1 MTLTLRRKTLVVRT
15 LVAAIGAS
23 FASGCAVDPATGK
36 PSFKETFA
44 SDDPC
49 SQNARN
55 IGIGVGVL
63 AGAILGKQVG
73 GDNKGLLIGGALG
86 GLIGGLI
93 GNDIDKR
100 RCELSKIAKQYQLDV
115 QVTALDTRGEAIA
128 GADSGKA
135 KQETAGS
142 VVEIRDPAGA
152 GGHFESNS
160 DQLTPRARDYFTAIA
175 ATYDVRKSAA
185 EIQDL
190 NLRKQ
195 YLEKM
200 AQRKLLLVGHT
211 DDTGSSRLN
220 ADLSERRARAVSRFM
235 QEHGVAAGSLYFQG
249 AGEFYPV
256 ASNETE
262 EGRAKNRRVEIVELS
277 DKASFDNYLAARR
290 PRVEFYRQDK
300 GDVSAPTA
308 QISQAASGAAAAKGG
323 TRPRHARAAQNSA
336 GNSSGAGTTPSATAN
351 TSAAGNAKARTGAVA
366 TAPAQTTPAS
376 ASVSASP
383 SATASA
389 SASAPT
395 TGKAAA
401 ADGGNWIDFGGAPL
415 VASMQTAAI
424 GKVESKRPFFSL
436 ISPAYADEPP
446 VLADCT
452 RDRPRASNSVKALA
466 DGKTYRTSEHIP
478 GLYGKTWTD
487 QVNGHQVVVN
497 RIAVLSSDG
506 TVSSPPEFKVYKNY
520 DAARRNDIKPDVA
533 LQPEVNTY
541 LGSKGLLYRIF
552 LKGQA
557 GLQCADIVFDSNG
570 GNAAKAGRLVYLRAN
585 TPYAADFK
593 PKMYQ

>member
-23 FASGCAVDPATGK
+23 FVSGCAVDPATGK

-63 AGAILGKQVG
+63 AGALLGRQVG
-73 GDNKGLLIGGALG
+73 GDNKGLLVGAALG
-86 GLIGGLI
+86 GVIGGLI
-93 GNDIDKR
+93 GNDMDKR
-100 RCELSKIAKQYQLDV
+100 RCELSKIAKQYQLDL
-115 QVTALDTRGEAIA
+115 QITALDNKGEAITTT
-128 GADSGKA
+128 DSAKA

-160 DQLTPRARDYFTAIA
+160 DQLTSRARDYFTAIA
-175 ATYDVRKSAA
+175 ATYDIRKSAA
-185 EIQDL
+185 EIQDP

-200 AQRKLLLVGHT
+200 SQRKLLLVGHT

-235 QEHGVAAGSLYFQG
+235 QEHGVPAASLYFQG
-249 AGEFYPV
+249 AGEFYPI
-256 ASNETE
+256 ASNDTE
-262 EGRAKNRRVEIVELS
+262 DGRSRNRRVEIVELS

-290 PRVEFYRQDK
+290 PRVEFYRQEKSD
-300 GDVSAPTA
+300 APTVA
-308 QISQAASGAAAAKGG
+308 QSGASTGVTAAAATQGV
-323 TRPRHARAAQNSA
+323 PRTRAA
-336 GNSSGAGTTPSATAN
+336 
-351 TSAAGNAKARTGAVA
+351 TSAKNNTARTTRSADVVAKDNRNDGKGDAVA
-366 TAPAQTTPAS
+366 TAPAPKTSASAPAANAPAS
-376 ASVSASP
+376 AS
-383 SATASA
+383 TR
-389 SASAPT
+389 
-395 TGKAAA
+395 KAALP
-401 ADGGNWIDFGGAPL
+401 DSGDWIDFGGTPL
-415 VASMQTAAI
+415 IASSDTAAI
-424 GKVESKRPFFSL
+424 GKVEGKRPFFSL

-452 RDRPRASNSVKALA
+452 RDRPRAANGVKSLA
-466 DGKTYRTSEHIP
+466 DGKAYRTSEHIP
-478 GLYGKTWTD
+478 GLYGKTWTE
-487 QVNGHQVVVN
+487 QVNGHQVVIN
-497 RIAVLSSDG
+497 RIAVLAGDG
-506 TVSSPPEFKVYKNY
+506 TLANLPEFKVYKNY
-520 DAARRNDIKPDVA
+520 DAARRTSAKADVQ

-552 LKGQA
+552 LKGQ
-557 GLQCADIVFDSNG
+557 GGMQCADIVFDAG
-570 GNAAKAGRLVYLRAN
+570 GGSAARAGRLVYLRAN

-593 PKMYQ
+593 PRMYQ

>member
-23 FASGCAVDPATGK
+23 FVSGCAVDPATGK

-63 AGAILGKQVG
+63 AGALLGRQVG
-73 GDNKGLLIGGALG
+73 GDNKGLLVGAALG
-86 GLIGGLI
+86 GVIGGLI
-93 GNDIDKR
+93 GNDMDKR

-115 QVTALDTRGEAIA
+115 QVTALDNKGEAITTT
-128 GADSGKA
+128 DSAKA

-160 DQLTPRARDYFTAIA
+160 DQLTSRARDYFTAIA
-175 ATYDVRKSAA
+175 ATYDIRKSAA
-185 EIQDL
+185 EIQDP

-200 AQRKLLLVGHT
+200 SQRKLLLVGHT

-235 QEHGVAAGSLYFQG
+235 QEHGVPAASLYFQG
-249 AGEFYPV
+249 AGEFYPI
-256 ASNETE
+256 ASNDTE
-262 EGRAKNRRVEIVELS
+262 DGRSRNRRVEIVELS

-290 PRVEFYRQDK
+290 PRVEFYRQEKSD
-300 GDVSAPTA
+300 APTVA
-308 QISQAASGAAAAKGG
+308 QSGASTGVTAAAATQGV
-323 TRPRHARAAQNSA
+323 PRTRAA
-336 GNSSGAGTTPSATAN
+336 
-351 TSAAGNAKARTGAVA
+351 TSAKNNTARTTRSADVVAKDNRSDGKGDAAA
-366 TAPAQTTPAS
+366 TAPAPKTSASVPAANAPAS
-376 ASVSASP
+376 AS
-383 SATASA
+383 TR
-389 SASAPT
+389 
-395 TGKAAA
+395 KAALP
-401 ADGGNWIDFGGAPL
+401 DSGDWIDFGGAPL
-415 VASMQTAAI
+415 IASSDTAAI
-424 GKVESKRPFFSL
+424 GKVEGKRPFFSL

-452 RDRPRASNSVKALA
+452 RDRPRAANGVKSLA
-466 DGKTYRTSEHIP
+466 DGKAYRTSEHIP
-478 GLYGKTWTD
+478 GLYGKTWTE
-487 QVNGHQVVVN
+487 QVNGHQVVIN
-497 RIAVLSSDG
+497 RIAVLAGDG
-506 TVSSPPEFKVYKNY
+506 TLANLPEFKVYKNY
-520 DAARRNDIKPDVA
+520 DATRRTSAKADVQ

-552 LKGQA
+552 LKGQ
-557 GLQCADIVFDSNG
+557 GGMQCADIVFDAG
-570 GNAAKAGRLVYLRAN
+570 GGSAARAGRLVYLRAN

-593 PKMYQ
+593 PRMYQ

>member
-23 FASGCAVDPATGK
+23 FVSGCAVDPATGK

-63 AGAILGKQVG
+63 AGALLGRQVG
-73 GDNKGLLIGGALG
+73 GDNKGLLVGAALG
-86 GLIGGLI
+86 GVIGGQI
-93 GNDIDKR
+93 DNDMDKR

-115 QVTALDTRGEAIA
+115 QVTALDNKGEAITTT
-128 GADSGKA
+128 DSAKA

-160 DQLTPRARDYFTAIA
+160 DQLTSRARDYFTAIA
-175 ATYDVRKSAA
+175 ATYDIRKSAA
-185 EIQDL
+185 EIQDP

-200 AQRKLLLVGHT
+200 SQRKLLLVGHT

-235 QEHGVAAGSLYFQG
+235 QEHGVPAASLYFQG
-249 AGEFYPV
+249 AGEFYPI
-256 ASNETE
+256 ASNDTE
-262 EGRAKNRRVEIVELS
+262 DGRSRNRRVEIVELS

-290 PRVEFYRQDK
+290 PRVEFYRQEKSD
-300 GDVSAPTA
+300 APTVA
-308 QISQAASGAAAAKGG
+308 QSGASTGVTAAAATQGV
-323 TRPRHARAAQNSA
+323 PRTRAA
-336 GNSSGAGTTPSATAN
+336 
-351 TSAAGNAKARTGAVA
+351 TSAKNNTARTTRSADVVAKDNRSDGKGDAAA
-366 TAPAQTTPAS
+366 TAPAPKTSASVPAANAPAS
-376 ASVSASP
+376 AS
-383 SATASA
+383 TR
-389 SASAPT
+389 
-395 TGKAAA
+395 KAALP
-401 ADGGNWIDFGGAPL
+401 DSGDWIDFGGAPL
-415 VASMQTAAI
+415 IASSDTAAI
-424 GKVESKRPFFSL
+424 GKVEGKRPFFSL

-452 RDRPRASNSVKALA
+452 RDRPRAANGVKSLA
-466 DGKTYRTSEHIP
+466 DGKAYRTSEHIP
-478 GLYGKTWTD
+478 GLYGKTWTE
-487 QVNGHQVVVN
+487 QVNGHQVVIN
-497 RIAVLSSDG
+497 RIAVLAGDG
-506 TVSSPPEFKVYKNY
+506 TLANLPEFKVYKNY
-520 DAARRNDIKPDVA
+520 DATRRTSAKADVQ

-552 LKGQA
+552 LKGQ
-557 GLQCADIVFDSNG
+557 GGMQCADIVFDAG
-570 GNAAKAGRLVYLRAN
+570 GGSAARAGRLVYLRAN

-593 PKMYQ
+593 PRMYQ

>member
-1 MTLTLRRKTLVVRT
+1 MTLTHRRKTLVVRT

-23 FASGCAVDPATGK
+23 FVSGCAVDPATGK

-63 AGAILGKQVG
+63 AGALLGRQVG
-73 GDNKGLLIGGALG
+73 GDNKGLLVGAALG
-86 GLIGGLI
+86 GVIGGLI
-93 GNDIDKR
+93 GNDMDKR
-100 RCELSKIAKQYQLDV
+100 RCELSKIAKQYQLDL
-115 QVTALDTRGEAIA
+115 QITALDNKGEAITTT
-128 GADSGKA
+128 DSTKA

-160 DQLTPRARDYFTAIA
+160 DQLTARARDYFTAIA
-175 ATYDVRKSAA
+175 ATYDIRKSAA
-185 EIQDL
+185 EIQDP

-200 AQRKLLLVGHT
+200 SQRKLLLVGHT

-235 QEHGVAAGSLYFQG
+235 QEHGVPAASLYFQG
-249 AGEFYPV
+249 AGEFYPI
-256 ASNETE
+256 ASNDTE
-262 EGRAKNRRVEIVELS
+262 DGRSRNRRVEIVELS

-290 PRVEFYRQDK
+290 PRVEFYRQEKSDAATVAQSGASIGVTGAGATQGVPHTRAATSAKNNTAKTARNADGVAK
-300 GDVSAPTA
+300 GKRSDGNGDAAISETAPKTATSAP
-308 QISQAASGAAAAKGG
+308 AAN
-323 TRPRHARAAQNSA
+323 P
-336 GNSSGAGTTPSATAN
+336 
-351 TSAAGNAKARTGAVA
+351 
-366 TAPAQTTPAS
+366 PAS
-376 ASVSASP
+376 ASTRQVALP
-383 SATASA
+383 DR
-389 SASAPT
+389 
-395 TGKAAA
+395 G
-401 ADGGNWIDFGGAPL
+401 DWIDFGGAPL
-415 VASMQTAAI
+415 IASSDTAAI
-424 GKVESKRPFFSL
+424 GKVEGKRPFFSL

-452 RDRPRASNSVKALA
+452 RDRPRAANGVKSLA
-466 DGKTYRTSEHIP
+466 DGRAYRTSEHIP
-478 GLYGKTWTD
+478 GLYGKTWTE
-487 QVNGHQVVVN
+487 QVNGHQVVIN
-497 RIAVLSSDG
+497 RIAVLAGDG
-506 TVSSPPEFKVYKNY
+506 TLANLPEFKVYKNY
-520 DAARRNDIKPDVA
+520 DAARRTSAKADVQ

-552 LKGQA
+552 LKGQ
-557 GLQCADIVFDSNG
+557 GGMQCADIVFDAG
-570 GNAAKAGRLVYLRAN
+570 GGSAARAGRLVYLRAN

-593 PKMYQ
+593 PRMYQ

>member
-15 LVAAIGAS
+15 LVAAISAS

-63 AGAILGKQVG
+63 AGALLGRQVG
-73 GDNKGLLIGGALG
+73 GDNKGLLVGAALG
-86 GLIGGLI
+86 GVIGGLI
-93 GNDIDKR
+93 GNDMDKR
-100 RCELSKIAKQYQLDV
+100 RCELAKIAKQYALDV
-115 QVTALDTRGEAIA
+115 QVTALDNKGEAITTTTTD
-128 GADSGKA
+128 GGKA
-135 KQETAGS
+135 KPEAAGS
-142 VVEIRDPAGA
+142 VVEVRDPAGA

-160 DQLTPRARDYFTAIA
+160 DQLTPRAREYFAAIA

-185 EIQDL
+185 EIQDP

-195 YLEKM
+195 YLDKM
-200 AQRKLLLVGHT
+200 TQRKLLLVGHT

-220 ADLSERRARAVSRFM
+220 ADLSERRARTVSRFM
-235 QEHGVAAGSLYFQG
+235 QEQGVPAASLYFQG

-256 ASNETE
+256 ASNDTE

-300 GDVSAPTA
+300 SEATQPVTSSAPTA
-308 QISQAASGAAAAKGG
+308 TAAGQSAVRNRAAAARKNGG
-323 TRPRHARAAQNSA
+323 DNTAKTGSSD
-336 GNSSGAGTTPSATAN
+336 GNAETM
-351 TSAAGNAKARTGAVA
+351 TSAPVARTAATA
-366 TAPAQTTPAS
+366 TAPAGTS
-376 ASVSASP
+376 ARKTVLSEN
-383 SATASA
+383 
-389 SASAPT
+389 
-395 TGKAAA
+395 
-401 ADGGNWIDFGGAPL
+401 ADWIDFGGAPL
-415 VASMQTAAI
+415 VASSDTAAI

-452 RDRPRASNSVKALA
+452 RDRPRAANGVKSLA
-466 DGKTYRTSEHIP
+466 DGKAYRTSEHIP

-487 QVNGHQVVVN
+487 QVNGHQVVIN
-497 RIAVLSSDG
+497 RIAVLAGDG
-506 TVSSPPEFKVYKNY
+506 TLANLPEFKVYKNY
-520 DAARRNDIKPDVA
+520 DAARRGSAKADVL

-552 LKGQA
+552 LKGQG
-557 GLQCADIVFDSNG
+557 GLQCADIVFDAG
-570 GNAAKAGRLVYLRAN
+570 GGSAAKAGRLVYLRAN

>member
-23 FASGCAVDPATGK
+23 FVSGCAVDPATGK

-63 AGAILGKQVG
+63 AGALLGRQVG
-73 GDNKGLLIGGALG
+73 GDNKGLLVGAALG
-86 GLIGGLI
+86 GVIGGLI
-93 GNDIDKR
+93 GNDMDKR
-100 RCELSKIAKQYQLDV
+100 RCELSKIAKQYQLDL
-115 QVTALDTRGEAIA
+115 QITALDNKGEAITTT
-128 GADSGKA
+128 DSAKA

-160 DQLTPRARDYFTAIA
+160 DQLTSRARDYFTAIA
-175 ATYDVRKSAA
+175 ATYDIRKSAA
-185 EIQDL
+185 EIQDP

-200 AQRKLLLVGHT
+200 SQRKLLLVGHT

-235 QEHGVAAGSLYFQG
+235 QEHGVPAASLYFQG
-249 AGEFYPV
+249 AGEFYPI
-256 ASNETE
+256 ASNDTE
-262 EGRAKNRRVEIVELS
+262 DGRSRNRRVEIVELS

-290 PRVEFYRQDK
+290 PRVEFYRQEKSD
-300 GDVSAPTA
+300 APTVA
-308 QISQAASGAAAAKGG
+308 QSGASTGVTAAAATQGV
-323 TRPRHARAAQNSA
+323 PRTRAATSA
-336 GNSSGAGTTPSATAN
+336 KNNTAGTTRSADVV
-351 TSAAGNAKARTGAVA
+351 AKDNRNDGKGDAVA
-366 TAPAQTTPAS
+366 TAPAPKTSASAPAANAPAS
-376 ASVSASP
+376 AS
-383 SATASA
+383 TR
-389 SASAPT
+389 
-395 TGKAAA
+395 KAALP
-401 ADGGNWIDFGGAPL
+401 DSSDWIDFGGTPL
-415 VASMQTAAI
+415 IASSDTAAI
-424 GKVESKRPFFSL
+424 GKVEGKRPFFSL

-452 RDRPRASNSVKALA
+452 RDRPRAANGVKSLA
-466 DGKTYRTSEHIP
+466 DGKAYRTSEHIP
-478 GLYGKTWTD
+478 GLYGKTWTE
-487 QVNGHQVVVN
+487 QVNGHQVVIN
-497 RIAVLSSDG
+497 RIAVLAGDG
-506 TVSSPPEFKVYKNY
+506 TLANLPEFKVYKNY
-520 DAARRNDIKPDVA
+520 DAARRTSAKPDVQ

-552 LKGQA
+552 LKGQ
-557 GLQCADIVFDSNG
+557 GGMQCADIVFDAG
-570 GNAAKAGRLVYLRAN
+570 GGSAARAGRLVYLRAN

-593 PKMYQ
+593 PRMYQ

>member
-23 FASGCAVDPATGK
+23 FVSGCAVDPATGK

-63 AGAILGKQVG
+63 AGALLGRQVG
-73 GDNKGLLIGGALG
+73 GDNKGLLVGAALG
-86 GLIGGLI
+86 GVIGGLI
-93 GNDIDKR
+93 GNDMDKR
-100 RCELSKIAKQYQLDV
+100 RCELSKIAKQYQLDL
-115 QVTALDTRGEAIA
+115 QITALDNKGEAITTT
-128 GADSGKA
+128 DSAKA

-160 DQLTPRARDYFTAIA
+160 DQLTSRARDYFTAIA
-175 ATYDVRKSAA
+175 ATYDIRKSAA
-185 EIQDL
+185 EIQDP

-200 AQRKLLLVGHT
+200 SQRKLLLVGHT

-235 QEHGVAAGSLYFQG
+235 QEHGVPAASLYFQG
-249 AGEFYPV
+249 AGEFYPI
-256 ASNETE
+256 ASNDTE
-262 EGRAKNRRVEIVELS
+262 DGRSRNRRVEIVELS

-290 PRVEFYRQDK
+290 PRVEFYRQEKSD
-300 GDVSAPTA
+300 APTVA
-308 QISQAASGAAAAKGG
+308 QSGASTGVTAAAATQGV
-323 TRPRHARAAQNSA
+323 PRTRAATSA
-336 GNSSGAGTTPSATAN
+336 KNNTAGTTRSADVV
-351 TSAAGNAKARTGAVA
+351 AKDNRNDGKGDAVA
-366 TAPAQTTPAS
+366 TAPAPKTSASAPAANAPAS
-376 ASVSASP
+376 AS
-383 SATASA
+383 TR
-389 SASAPT
+389 
-395 TGKAAA
+395 KAALP
-401 ADGGNWIDFGGAPL
+401 DSGDWIDFGGTPL
-415 VASMQTAAI
+415 IASSDTAAI
-424 GKVESKRPFFSL
+424 GKVEGKRPFFSL
-436 ISPAYADEPP
+436 ISPAYADAPP

-452 RDRPRASNSVKALA
+452 RDRPRAANGVKSLA
-466 DGKTYRTSEHIP
+466 DGKAYRTSEHIP
-478 GLYGKTWTD
+478 GLYGKTWTE
-487 QVNGHQVVVN
+487 QVNGHQVVIN
-497 RIAVLSSDG
+497 RIAVLAGDG
-506 TVSSPPEFKVYKNY
+506 TLANLPEFKVYKNY
-520 DAARRNDIKPDVA
+520 DAARRTSAKADVQ

-552 LKGQA
+552 LKGQ
-557 GLQCADIVFDSNG
+557 GGMQCADIVFDAG
-570 GNAAKAGRLVYLRAN
+570 GGSAARAGRLVYLRAN

-593 PKMYQ
+593 PRMYQ

>member
-23 FASGCAVDPATGK
+23 FVSGCAVDPATGK

-63 AGAILGKQVG
+63 AGALLGRQVG
-73 GDNKGLLIGGALG
+73 GDNKGLLVGAALG
-86 GLIGGLI
+86 GVIGGLI
-93 GNDIDKR
+93 GNDMDKR
-100 RCELSKIAKQYQLDV
+100 RCELSKIAKQYQLDL
-115 QVTALDTRGEAIA
+115 QITALDNKGEAITTT
-128 GADSGKA
+128 DSAKA

-160 DQLTPRARDYFTAIA
+160 DQLTSRARDYFTAIA
-175 ATYDVRKSAA
+175 ATYDIRKSAA
-185 EIQDL
+185 EIQDP

-200 AQRKLLLVGHT
+200 SQRKLLLVGHT

-235 QEHGVAAGSLYFQG
+235 QEHGVPAASLYFQG
-249 AGEFYPV
+249 AGEFYPI
-256 ASNETE
+256 ASNDTE
-262 EGRAKNRRVEIVELS
+262 DGRSRNRRVEIVELS

-290 PRVEFYRQDK
+290 PRVEFYRQEKSD
-300 GDVSAPTA
+300 APTVA
-308 QISQAASGAAAAKGG
+308 QSGASTGVTAAAATQGV
-323 TRPRHARAAQNSA
+323 PRTRAATSA
-336 GNSSGAGTTPSATAN
+336 KNNTAGTTRSADVV
-351 TSAAGNAKARTGAVA
+351 ARDNRNDGKGDAVA
-366 TAPAQTTPAS
+366 TAPAPKTSASAPAANAPAS
-376 ASVSASP
+376 AS
-383 SATASA
+383 TR
-389 SASAPT
+389 
-395 TGKAAA
+395 KAALP
-401 ADGGNWIDFGGAPL
+401 DSSDWIDFGGTPL
-415 VASMQTAAI
+415 IASSDTAAI
-424 GKVESKRPFFSL
+424 GKVEGKRPFFSL

-452 RDRPRASNSVKALA
+452 RDRPRAANGVKSLA
-466 DGKTYRTSEHIP
+466 DGKAYRTSEHIP
-478 GLYGKTWTD
+478 GLYGKTWTE
-487 QVNGHQVVVN
+487 QVNGHQVVIN
-497 RIAVLSSDG
+497 RIAVLAGDG
-506 TVSSPPEFKVYKNY
+506 TLANLPEFKVYKNY
-520 DAARRNDIKPDVA
+520 DAARRTSAKPDVQ

-552 LKGQA
+552 LKGQ
-557 GLQCADIVFDSNG
+557 GGMQCADIVFDAG
-570 GNAAKAGRLVYLRAN
+570 GGSAARAGRLVYLRAN

-593 PKMYQ
+593 PRMYQ

>member
-86 GLIGGLI
+86 GLVGGLI

-115 QVTALDTRGEAIA
+115 QVTTLDTQGEAIT
-128 GADSGKA
+128 GADSAKA

-160 DQLTPRARDYFTAIA
+160 DQLTARARDYFTAIA

-185 EIQDL
+185 DIQDP

-262 EGRAKNRRVEIVELS
+262 EGRAKNRRVEIAELS

-300 GDVSAPTA
+300 GDATETTA
-308 QISQAASGAAAAKGG
+308 TAGQATSGTAATQGGVRARNTRTARHGTSNSDGAATTSTTSTSAS
-323 TRPRHARAAQNSA
+323 TA
-336 GNSSGAGTTPSATAN
+336 GNTK
-351 TSAAGNAKARTGAVA
+351 AKAGAVA
-366 TAPAQTTPAS
+366 TAPAETTPAS
-376 ASVSASP
+376 APA
-383 SATASA
+383 AA
-389 SASAPT
+389 
-395 TGKAAA
+395 KAAA
-401 ADGGNWIDFGGAPL
+401 TDGGNWIDFGGAPL

-452 RDRPRASNSVKALA
+452 RDRPRASHSVKALA

-497 RIAVLSSDG
+497 RIAVLASDG
-506 TVSSPPEFKVYKNY
+506 SLSSPPEFKVYKNY
-520 DAARRNDIKPDVA
+520 DASRRSNIKPDVA

-570 GNAAKAGRLVYLRAN
+570 GSAARAGRLVYLRAN

>member
-23 FASGCAVDPATGK
+23 FVSGCAVDPATGK

-63 AGAILGKQVG
+63 AGALLGRQVG
-73 GDNKGLLIGGALG
+73 GDNKGLLVGAALG
-86 GLIGGLI
+86 GVIGGLI
-93 GNDIDKR
+93 GNDMDKR
-100 RCELSKIAKQYQLDV
+100 RCELSKIAKQYQLDL
-115 QVTALDTRGEAIA
+115 QITALDNKGEAITTT
-128 GADSGKA
+128 DSAKA

-160 DQLTPRARDYFTAIA
+160 DQLTARARDYFTAIA
-175 ATYDVRKSAA
+175 ATYDIRKSAA
-185 EIQDL
+185 EIQDP

-200 AQRKLLLVGHT
+200 SQRKLLLVGHT

-235 QEHGVAAGSLYFQG
+235 QEHGVPAASLYFQG
-249 AGEFYPV
+249 AGEFYPI
-256 ASNETE
+256 ASNDTE
-262 EGRAKNRRVEIVELS
+262 DGRSRNRRVEIVELS

-290 PRVEFYRQDK
+290 PRVEFYRQEKSD
-300 GDVSAPTA
+300 APTVA
-308 QISQAASGAAAAKGG
+308 QSGASTGVTAAAATQGV
-323 TRPRHARAAQNSA
+323 PRTRAATSA
-336 GNSSGAGTTPSATAN
+336 KNNTAGTTRSADVVAKDN
-351 TSAAGNAKARTGAVA
+351 RNDGKGDAAA
-366 TAPAQTTPAS
+366 TAPAPKTSASTPAANAPAS
-376 ASVSASP
+376 ASTRKVALPDS
-383 SATASA
+383 
-389 SASAPT
+389 
-395 TGKAAA
+395 G
-401 ADGGNWIDFGGAPL
+401 DWIDFGGTPL
-415 VASMQTAAI
+415 IASSHTAAI
-424 GKVESKRPFFSL
+424 GKVEGKRPFFSL

-452 RDRPRASNSVKALA
+452 RDRPRAANGVKSLA
-466 DGKTYRTSEHIP
+466 DGKAYRTSEHIP
-478 GLYGKTWTD
+478 GLYGKTWTE
-487 QVNGHQVVVN
+487 QVNGHQVVIN
-497 RIAVLSSDG
+497 RIAVLAGDG
-506 TVSSPPEFKVYKNY
+506 TLANLPEFKVYKNY
-520 DAARRNDIKPDVA
+520 DAARRTSAKPDVQ

-552 LKGQA
+552 LKGQ
-557 GLQCADIVFDSNG
+557 GGMQCADIVFDAG
-570 GNAAKAGRLVYLRAN
+570 GGSAARAGRLVYLRAN

-593 PKMYQ
+593 PRMYQ

>member
-23 FASGCAVDPATGK
+23 FVSGCAVDPATGK

-63 AGAILGKQVG
+63 AGALLGRQVG
-73 GDNKGLLIGGALG
+73 GDNKGLLVGAALG
-86 GLIGGLI
+86 GVIGGLI
-93 GNDIDKR
+93 GNDMDKR
-100 RCELSKIAKQYQLDV
+100 RCELSKIAKQYQLDL
-115 QVTALDTRGEAIA
+115 QITALDNKGEAITTT
-128 GADSGKA
+128 DSAKA

-160 DQLTPRARDYFTAIA
+160 DQLTARARDYFTAIA
-175 ATYDVRKSAA
+175 ATYDIRKSAA
-185 EIQDL
+185 EIQDP

-200 AQRKLLLVGHT
+200 SQRKLLLVGHT

-235 QEHGVAAGSLYFQG
+235 QEHGVPAASLYFQG
-249 AGEFYPV
+249 AGEFYPI
-256 ASNETE
+256 ASNDTE
-262 EGRAKNRRVEIVELS
+262 DGRSSNRRVEIVELS

-290 PRVEFYRQDK
+290 PRVEFYRQEKSD
-300 GDVSAPTA
+300 APTVA
-308 QISQAASGAAAAKGG
+308 QSGASTGVTAAAATQGV
-323 TRPRHARAAQNSA
+323 PRTRAA
-336 GNSSGAGTTPSATAN
+336 
-351 TSAAGNAKARTGAVA
+351 TSAKNNTARTTRSADVVAKDNRNDGKGDAVA
-366 TAPAQTTPAS
+366 TAPAPKTSASAPAANAPAS
-376 ASVSASP
+376 AS
-383 SATASA
+383 TR
-389 SASAPT
+389 
-395 TGKAAA
+395 KAALP
-401 ADGGNWIDFGGAPL
+401 DSGDWIDFGGTPL
-415 VASMQTAAI
+415 IASSDTAAI
-424 GKVESKRPFFSL
+424 GKVEGKRPFFSL

-452 RDRPRASNSVKALA
+452 RDRPRAANGVKSLA
-466 DGKTYRTSEHIP
+466 DGKAYRTSEHIP
-478 GLYGKTWTD
+478 GLYGKTWTE
-487 QVNGHQVVVN
+487 QVNGHQVVIN
-497 RIAVLSSDG
+497 RIAVLAGDG
-506 TVSSPPEFKVYKNY
+506 TLANLPEFKVYKNY
-520 DAARRNDIKPDVA
+520 DAARRTSAKADVQ

-552 LKGQA
+552 LKGQ
-557 GLQCADIVFDSNG
+557 GGMQCADIVFDAG
-570 GNAAKAGRLVYLRAN
+570 GGSAARAGRLVYLRAN

-593 PKMYQ
+593 PRMYQ

>member
-23 FASGCAVDPATGK
+23 FVSGCAVDPATGK

-63 AGAILGKQVG
+63 AGALLGRQVG
-73 GDNKGLLIGGALG
+73 GDNKGLLVGAALG
-86 GLIGGLI
+86 GVIGGLI
-93 GNDIDKR
+93 GNDMDKR
-100 RCELSKIAKQYQLDV
+100 RCELSKIAKQYQLDL
-115 QVTALDTRGEAIA
+115 QITALDNKGEAITTT
-128 GADSGKA
+128 DSAKA

-160 DQLTPRARDYFTAIA
+160 DQLTSRARDYFTAIA
-175 ATYDVRKSAA
+175 ATYDIRKSAA
-185 EIQDL
+185 EIQDP

-200 AQRKLLLVGHT
+200 SQRKLLLVGHT

-235 QEHGVAAGSLYFQG
+235 QEHGVPAASLYFQG
-249 AGEFYPV
+249 AGEFYPI
-256 ASNETE
+256 ASNDTE
-262 EGRAKNRRVEIVELS
+262 DGRSRNRRVEIVELS

-290 PRVEFYRQDK
+290 PRVEFYRQEKSD
-300 GDVSAPTA
+300 APTVA
-308 QISQAASGAAAAKGG
+308 QSGASTGVTAAAATQGV
-323 TRPRHARAAQNSA
+323 PRTRAA
-336 GNSSGAGTTPSATAN
+336 
-351 TSAAGNAKARTGAVA
+351 TSAKNNTARTTRSADVVARDNRNDGKGDAAA
-366 TAPAQTTPAS
+366 TAPAPKTSASAPAANAPAS
-376 ASVSASP
+376 ASTRKVALPDS
-383 SATASA
+383 
-389 SASAPT
+389 
-395 TGKAAA
+395 G
-401 ADGGNWIDFGGAPL
+401 DWIDFGGTPL
-415 VASMQTAAI
+415 IASSDTAAI
-424 GKVESKRPFFSL
+424 GKVEGKRPFFSL

-452 RDRPRASNSVKALA
+452 LDRPRAANGVKSLA
-466 DGKTYRTSEHIP
+466 DGKAYRTSEHIP
-478 GLYGKTWTD
+478 GLYGKTWTE
-487 QVNGHQVVVN
+487 QVNGHQVVIN
-497 RIAVLSSDG
+497 RIAVLAGDG
-506 TVSSPPEFKVYKNY
+506 TLANLPEFKVYKNY
-520 DAARRNDIKPDVA
+520 DAARRTSAKPDVQ

-552 LKGQA
+552 LKGQ
-557 GLQCADIVFDSNG
+557 GGMQCADIVFDAG
-570 GNAAKAGRLVYLRAN
+570 GGSAARAGRLVYLRAN
-585 TPYAADFK
+585 APYAADFK
-593 PKMYQ
+593 PRMYQ

>member
-100 RCELSKIAKQYQLDV
+100 RCELSKIAKQYQLDL
-115 QVTALDTRGEAIA
+115 QVTALDTRGEAIV

-277 DKASFDNYLAARR
+277 DKVSFDNYLAARR
-290 PRVEFYRQDK
+290 PRVEFYRQDN
-300 GDVSAPTA
+300 GDATGTMTTASAG
-308 QISQAASGAAAAKGG
+308 QAAGG
-323 TRPRHARAAQNSA
+323 TAAIQGGVRARNTRTARRGA
-336 GNSSGAGTTPSATAN
+336 GNNDGAGATPTTNASA
-351 TSAAGNAKARTGAVA
+351 SIAGNTKTKAGAVA
-366 TAPAQTTPAS
+366 TAPAETTPAS
-376 ASVSASP
+376 SP
-383 SATASA
+383 AAA
-389 SASAPT
+389 
-395 TGKAAA
+395 KAAA
-401 ADGGNWIDFGGAPL
+401 TDGGNWIDFGGAPL

-452 RDRPRASNSVKALA
+452 RDRARASNSVKALA

-497 RIAVLSSDG
+497 RIAVLASDG
-506 TVSSPPEFKVYKNY
+506 SLSSPPEFKVYKNY
-520 DAARRNDIKPDVA
+520 DAARRSNIKPDVA

-570 GNAAKAGRLVYLRAN
+570 GSAARAGRLVYLRAN

>member
-23 FASGCAVDPATGK
+23 FVSGCAVDPATGK

-63 AGAILGKQVG
+63 AGALLGRQVG
-73 GDNKGLLIGGALG
+73 GDNKGLLVGAALG
-86 GLIGGLI
+86 GVIGGLI
-93 GNDIDKR
+93 GNDMDKR

-115 QVTALDTRGEAIA
+115 QVTALDNKGEAITTT
-128 GADSGKA
+128 DSAKA

-160 DQLTPRARDYFTAIA
+160 DQLTSRARDYFTAIA
-175 ATYDVRKSAA
+175 ATYDIRKSAA
-185 EIQDL
+185 EIQDP

-200 AQRKLLLVGHT
+200 SQRKLLLVGHT

-235 QEHGVAAGSLYFQG
+235 QEHGVPAASLYFQG
-249 AGEFYPV
+249 AGEFYPI
-256 ASNETE
+256 ASNDTE
-262 EGRAKNRRVEIVELS
+262 DGRSRNRRVEIVELS

-290 PRVEFYRQDK
+290 PRVEFYRQEKSD
-300 GDVSAPTA
+300 APTVA
-308 QISQAASGAAAAKGG
+308 QSGASTGVTAAAATQGV
-323 TRPRHARAAQNSA
+323 PRTRAA
-336 GNSSGAGTTPSATAN
+336 
-351 TSAAGNAKARTGAVA
+351 TSAKNNTARTTRSADVVAKDNRSDGKGDAAA
-366 TAPAQTTPAS
+366 TAPAPKTSASVPAANAPAS
-376 ASVSASP
+376 AS
-383 SATASA
+383 TR
-389 SASAPT
+389 
-395 TGKAAA
+395 KAALPGSG
-401 ADGGNWIDFGGAPL
+401 DWIDFGGAPL
-415 VASMQTAAI
+415 IASSDTAAI
-424 GKVESKRPFFSL
+424 GKVEGKRPFFSL

-452 RDRPRASNSVKALA
+452 RDRPRAANGVKSLA
-466 DGKTYRTSEHIP
+466 DGKAYRTSEHIP
-478 GLYGKTWTD
+478 GLYGKTWTE
-487 QVNGHQVVVN
+487 QVNGHQVVIN
-497 RIAVLSSDG
+497 RIAVLAGDG
-506 TVSSPPEFKVYKNY
+506 TLANLPEFKVYKNY
-520 DAARRNDIKPDVA
+520 DATRRTSAKADVQ

-552 LKGQA
+552 LKGQ
-557 GLQCADIVFDSNG
+557 GGMQCADIVFDAG
-570 GNAAKAGRLVYLRAN
+570 GGSAARAGRLVYLRAN

-593 PKMYQ
+593 PRMYQ